1 MFPLV
6 VFLSCLTPRNSNNN
20 KKPLKC
26 APKTQQKN
34 NPREKENM
42 FLVYSML
49 NSDLEAEGLISN
61 WNKINLDNVTF
72 TYECF
77 LPQSFS
83 GCSLDAVKIFFF
95 LCLFTFFDY
104 QAV

>member
-1 MFPLV
+1 MV
-6 VFLSCLTPRNSNNN
+6 
-20 KKPLKC
+20 
-26 APKTQQKN
+26 
-34 NPREKENM
+34 
-42 FLVYSML
+42 

-61 WNKINLDNVTF
+61 WNKINLDVTF

-83 GCSLDAVKIFFF
+83 DYSLDAVRSIFLF
-95 LCLFTFFDY
+95 LMLIYIFDY

>member
-1 MFPLV
+1 MPEKHLDTLKGFYHLVVTKFLLQTGMFPLV

-61 WNKINLDNVTF
+61 
-72 TYECF
+72 
-77 LPQSFS
+77 
-83 GCSLDAVKIFFF
+83 
-95 LCLFTFFDY
+95 
-104 QAV
+104 